1 MSDKVS
7 VSSSFQTL
15 IARIQPLDSEY
26 RQLDSHSGTIK
37 SRLLKQFDVKAFSMI
52 GSHKKGTA
60 IRRTSDVDFIVIF
73 SRDDVRW
80 GGQYIDSRTLINKVR
95 MWLSGLFQQTTIRR
109 DQQAL
114 VLNYSG
120 GNFAVDVVPG
130 FFEGMDT
137 NGQVKYPVYSI
148 PDGKGSWLQTSP
160 EMHTRYINQEN
171 ERSTYQLTR
180 AIQLIKYWKFTRES
194 QIPLS
199 SFHLELLLSSESVC
213 VGVKSYAQCLADAF
227 DILAQ
232 RQCRPLR
239 DPIGISGLI
248 QSTNTELQRLDL
260 YRSVCLARDRAF
272 RAIEAEEKGN
282 IIQAKR
288 IWGVIFHNRFPING

>member
-1 MSDKVS
+1 MS

-15 IARIQPLDSEY
+15 IERIQPLGSEY

-37 SRLLKQFDVKAFSMI
+37 SRLQKQFDVKAFSMI

-60 IRRTSDVDFIVIF
+60 IRRTSDVDFLVIF

-95 MWLSGLFQQTTIRR
+95 IWLSGLFQQTAIRR

-114 VLNYSG
+114 ILNYSG

-130 FFEGMDT
+130 FFENMET
-137 NGQVKYPVYSI
+137 NNQVKYPVFSI

-160 EMHTRYINQEN
+160 EMHTRYLVQEN
-171 ERSTYQLTR
+171 ERSTYQLTMT
-180 AIQLIKYWKFTRES
+180 IQLIKFWRFTRIPP
-194 QIPLS
+194 IPLS
-199 SFHLELLLSSESVC
+199 SFHLELLLASESVC
-213 VGVKSYAQCLADAF
+213 IGVKSYAQCLAATF
-227 DILAQ
+227 NILAQ

-239 DPIGISGLI
+239 DPIGISGLV
-248 QSTNTELQRLDL
+248 QSTNTELQRADL
-260 YRSVCLARDRAF
+260 FKSVCLARDRSF
-272 RAIEAEEKGN
+272 RTVEAEEKGN
-282 IIQAKR
+282 VMQAKR
-288 IWGVIFHNRFPING
+288 LWSVIFHNKYPING